1 MESIETRRS
10 SHTVPGTRTSFERL
24 SMALSLSSNAIARA
38 LDARAHKVH
47 CQTTWRKMRGGP
59 MQNADETTRT
69 CATGSGDCACRTIL
83 DSRAPRLPRPPM
95 TASLPP
101 PCTCSS
107 TATRRGSCGLW
118 YLKTLSG
125 PATRAPSDMQSVSER
140 QVAQRARLEERY
152 AAGRTG
158 LRRNAKQSLSCTRAQ
173 CSPCAWLPAC

>member
-1 MESIETRRS
+1 MCVGGRLWTGTASIVLSTGGKEKEKKVRRDAVESIETQRS
-10 SHTVPGTRTSFERL
+10 SHTVPGTRTSFARL

-38 LDARAHKVH
+38 LDARARAHTVH

-83 DSRAPRLPRPPM
+83 DSRAPRLPRPPI

-107 TATRRGSCGLW
+107 TATCRGSCGVW
-118 YLKTLSG
+118 YLRTLSG
-125 PATRAPSDMQSVSER
+125 PATRAPSDMQ
-140 QVAQRARLEERY
+140 
-152 AAGRTG
+152 
-158 LRRNAKQSLSCTRAQ
+158 
-173 CSPCAWLPAC
+173 